1 MRTFVQLRYLRPALG
16 RIKGLVAAM
25 GVLTFLVSF
34 VSLAPPYLT
43 KLLFDRG
50 IMVGEVGRIV
60 NYGLLAIAIYLLIA
74 GGQFVAQALFALASS
89 RFTVQVKSQAL
100 GRLLGM
106 PLEFLD
112 REQSGYL
119 VRRLNEV
126 DALSGIFSPT
136 IFQFISSMIQF
147 GGAIGVMVAISPQV
161 TGLALLFSP
170 LYYFIT
176 RATSKS
182 LRQSTQALM
191 ETTARTRGGLQEA
204 VSGAADLKGL
214 VAEEAKLRE
223 ITRQFSTVAAQR
235 VRQSVFMG
243 GGTQSI
249 GFLTNLAG
257 VLVLML
263 SGVLITHGRLSV
275 GDYMA
280 LSGYVGRVFLP
291 FQLFGSF
298 ALTVQPV
305 LVALARLAPFF
316 EEKTEEELWGDLKV
330 DKLQGDIEFRNVHFA
345 YDPAQGDV
353 IRGISFSIGPGER
366 VALLGPNGSGKSTLV
381 KLLLGF
387 YPNYRGEILID
398 GVELREYDVA
408 SLRRRI
414 GIVSQNAFLF
424 TGTLWENVKIANPSA
439 TDEEVERVLALS
451 GCTHVFSGDLR
462 KVFIAEAGRNLSGG
476 QRQAVAIAR
485 CLLKDPDLLIFD
497 EATAHLDREAREVVM
512 EAFMKAFNGKTR
524 VLITHD
530 PAIAKFA
537 KRILLLENGKVKPAG
552 TDGIAEAFSPGD

>member
-1 MRTFVQLRYLRPALG
+1 MKVFGQLNYLCPALR
-16 RIKGLVAAM
+16 RIKRLVAAM
-25 GVLTFLVSF
+25 GALTLLVSF

-60 NYGLLAIAIYLLIA
+60 YYGILAIVAYLLIA
-74 GGQFVAQALFALASS
+74 GGQFVAQALFVLAST
-89 RFTVQVKSQAL
+89 RFTVEVKSQAL

-119 VRRLNEV
+119 VKRLNEV

-136 IFQFISSMIQF
+136 IFQFISSIIQF
-147 GGAIGVMVAISPQV
+147 GGAIGVMAAISPQV
-161 TGLALLFSP
+161 TGLALLFAP

-176 RATSKS
+176 RATSRT

-191 ETTARTRGGLQEA
+191 ETTARTRGSLQEA

-235 VRQSVFMG
+235 LRQSVFMG

-249 GFLTNLAG
+249 GFLTNLAS

-263 SGVLITHGRLSV
+263 SGVLITRGRLSV

-280 LSGYVGRVFLP
+280 LAGYVGRIFLP

-305 LVALARLAPFF
+305 LVALARLMPFF
-316 EEKTEEELWGDLKV
+316 EEKTEKELWGDLKV
-330 DKLQGDIEFRNVHFA
+330 DKLQGHVEFRNVFFA
-345 YDPAQGDV
+345 YNPAQGDV
-353 IRGISFSIGPGER
+353 IRGVSFSIGPGER
-366 VALLGPNGSGKSTLV
+366 VALLGPNGSGKSTLM

-398 GVELREYDVA
+398 GVEFHKYDVA
-408 SLRRRI
+408 SLRKRI

-439 TDEEVERVLALS
+439 TDEDVEQALALS
-451 GCTHVFSGDLR
+451 GCIHVFSGDLR
-462 KVFIAEAGRNLSGG
+462 KVFITEAGRNLSGG

-485 CLLKDPDLLIFD
+485 CLLKNPELLIFD

-512 EAFMKAFNGKTR
+512 EAFARAFDGKTR
-524 VLITHD
+524 ILITHD
-530 PAIAKFA
+530 PAVARFA
-537 KRILLLENGKVKPAG
+537 GRVLLLENGKVKPPSADG
-552 TDGIAEAFSPGD
+552 TGENPPGE